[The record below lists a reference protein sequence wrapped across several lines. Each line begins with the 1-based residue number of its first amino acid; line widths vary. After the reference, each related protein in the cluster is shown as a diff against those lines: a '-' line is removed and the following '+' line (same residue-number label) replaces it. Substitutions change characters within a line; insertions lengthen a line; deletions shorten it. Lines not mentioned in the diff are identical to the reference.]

1 MDIIIEPK
9 EHLLG
14 QIRVPGDKS
23 ISHRALI
30 LSSLVEGTMEIEG
43 LLEAEDP
50 LSTYKCLQELGVE
63 FNGDWNRLEVKGKGL
78 RGLREPDNF
87 LDAGNSGT
95 TARLLLGVLAGQ
107 PFFSALTGDS
117 SLRNRPMGRV
127 TEPLKKMGASLDG
140 RGSSTLLP
148 LYVRGRDLTPLRYT
162 LPVGSAQVKSALLL
176 AALFTDGTTEIIDP
190 FYSRDHTE
198 RMIQYLGGRMKRKN
212 ERILFETPLTLQAR
226 KIQIPG
232 DISSA
237 SFFLVAA
244 ALAPRGELLIEE
256 VGINPTRT
264 GILDVLK
271 EMGAGVKILN
281 EREYNYE
288 PVADLFIK
296 SGAPLKG
303 IEINA
308 EIIPRLVDEIPVLAA
323 AALFAEGETVIK
335 GAGELRFKETDR
347 LSALTLELRKMGALI
362 EELPDGLVIKGKAG
376 IRGACCSSQGDH
388 RIAMSL
394 AVAALFAQG
403 ETVIQGVETVQISFP
418 GFFELLKKITS

>member
-1 MDIIIEPK
+1 MDITIEPCEK
-9 EHLLG
+9 LLG

-30 LSSLVEGTMEIEG
+30 FSSLVEGTVEIEG

-50 LSTYKCLQELGVE
+50 LNTYKCLQGLGVE
-63 FNGDWNRLEVKGKGL
+63 FRGDWNRLMVQGKGL
-78 RGLREPDNF
+78 RGLREPDNI

-95 TARLLLGVLAGQ
+95 TARLLLGLLAGQ
-107 PFFSALTGDS
+107 PFFSTLTGDN
-117 SLRNRPMGRV
+117 SLRKRPMGRV
-127 TEPLKKMGASLDG
+127 TEPLKEMGAFLDG
-140 RGSSTLLP
+140 RGGGTLLP
-148 LYVRGRDLTPLRYT
+148 LYIRGGDLTPLCYT
-162 LPVGSAQVKSALLL
+162 LPVGSAQLKSALLL
-176 AALFTDGTTEIIDP
+176 AALYTNGTTEIIDP
-190 FYSRDHTE
+190 FCSRDHTE
-198 RMIQYLGGRMKRKN
+198 RMIKYLGGRIKRDN
-212 ERILFETPLTLQAR
+212 ERILFETPLTLHAR

-237 SFFLVAA
+237 SFFLIAA

-271 EMGAGVKILN
+271 EMGVDVKILN

-296 SGAPLKG
+296 GGAPLKG
-303 IEINA
+303 VEVNA
-308 EIIPRLVDEIPVLAA
+308 NIIPRLIDEIPVLAV

-362 EELPDGLVIKGKAG
+362 EELPDGLIIKGKSG
-376 IRGACCSSQGDH
+376 ISGACCSSQGDH
-388 RIAMSL
+388 RVAMSL
-394 AVAALFAQG
+394 AVAALFARG

-418 GFFELLKKITS
+418 GFFELLKKTTS